1 VGGMSDR
8 DQQPGPPMTASRSAA
23 VVILLLAT
31 SPALAQHQHFQP
43 TATSYAGFEKR
54 EIKAL
59 SEQQAADLKAGQG
72 MSLALAAELN
82 GYPGPVHVLE
92 LTDSLG
98 LSSQQRTRIQ
108 ELYEAMRAETIPL
121 GERLI
126 DQEAELDR
134 LFAGRQVTPSNLA
147 AATDTIGQT
156 QGTLRAAHL
165 KYHLTT
171 AALLTAEQIRRYN
184 ELRGYGSPCVQG
196 PAGHAH

>member
-1 VGGMSDR
+1 
-8 DQQPGPPMTASRSAA
+8 MTASRSTV

-31 SPALAQHQHFQP
+31 SPVLAQHQHSQL

-72 MSLALAAELN
+72 MGLALAAELN

-98 LSSQQRTRIQ
+98 LSSQQRTRTQ

-147 AATDTIGQT
+147 AATDAIGQT

-184 ELRGYGSPCVQG
+184 ELRGYGSPGVRG
-196 PAGHAH
+196 TAGHAH